1 MSSDYDLEYRD
12 EFGSTGETARGHA
25 RLQADAALAAGLSGS
40 AGGEW
45 VGESGRST
53 YIVDG
58 TGEVPVD
65 RDVWAGFAEAR
76 WQPTARL
83 SFTGGARVSRIT
95 RAALPANP
103 NGFPPRPAFDDETI
117 VEP

>member
-1 MSSDYDLEYRD
+1 MSDFDLEYRD

-58 TGEVPVD
+58 AGEVPVE
-65 RDVWAGFAEAR
+65 RDVWAAFAEAR

-83 SFTGGARVSRIT
+83 LVHRRRPGVAHHAGRRCRPTRTASRPGRRSTT
-95 RAALPANP
+95 R
-103 NGFPPRPAFDDETI
+103 RSST
-117 VEP
+117 